1 MRRVLTGLFL
11 GALSSTLLADVEE
24 LDADALQEAVVTA
37 PAAPGGKTDA
47 EDLQDLE
54 TQQRHL
60 PGANVETRPLLLI
73 PMEEIPGPSDLQQLY
88 LDAILN
94 AADQNLP
101 PPPPPTP

>member
-1 MRRVLTGLFL
+1 MTRVLAGVFL
-11 GALSSTLLADVEE
+11 GILGSAVLAEVEE
-24 LDADALQEAVVTA
+24 LDADALQETAVTA
-37 PAAPGGKTDA
+37 PVVPGGKTDA

-73 PMEEIPGPSDLQQLY
+73 PMEEIPGPSDLQQQY
-88 LDAILN
+88 LDAIIN
-94 AADQNLP
+94 AADQNLL

>member
-1 MRRVLTGLFL
+1 MKRVLTGLFL
-11 GALSSTLLADVEE
+11 GALSSTVLAEVEE
-24 LDADALQEAVVTA
+24 LDADALQETVVTA
-37 PAAPGGKTDA
+37 PVAPGGKTDV
-47 EDLQDLE
+47 EDIKDLE

-60 PGANVETRPLLLI
+60 PGADVETRPLLLI
-73 PMEEIPGPSDLQQLY
+73 PTQEIPGPTDLQQLY